1 MAYYRASAQ
10 VPPSPAK
17 YSMSNINNDNL
28 NLNINSSKD
37 KNSDPR
43 PLVIFWVDITH
54 WSPVLQYVT
63 LAGGLIVFMCL
74 YGYFQELVQYGWFD
88 RKLSLFSTLLHF
100 VGVSVFA
107 QLQRNVSHQKVKS
120 SQYSFTSMGTAS
132 PRVAFFYYFLLVAV
146 KVMAQGMSNLC
157 MTEINYPAKV
167 LFKSAN
173 PIITMIIGVTWF
185 RKSYPIRDY
194 IVVTLLVLGLYIF
207 IVSDKSGAGMP
218 SATALGIFYVVLS
231 MFGSAGVPMI
241 QEYCINVYNASVED
255 LLYHSFLGSA
265 IISLVLSII
274 TGELFEGIRFLLQ
287 NSSVHVWLI
296 FIAFCTFGFAGAN
309 FGTALTGQY
318 GALVNGITSTLRKAI
333 TLSLSFLLFPD
344 RNTMSSGKLLGAAI
358 FFSGLLFRVFSK
370 SDHKEGKESPGGR
383 PSHDP
388 GVARSIPNDY
398 LNMHFNDGKG
408 GRNGEGSDS
417 GDDDSDD
424 SPVYIDME
432 DELMLLNPNN
442 SLKSKS
448 VDKIRSPKGVVSGA
462 VDVEDVESRLTNRVG
477 SNSMVQDAI
486 HL

>member
-10 VPPSPAK
+10 VSQSPAK
-17 YSMSNINNDNL
+17 YSMNNVNIDQLSIHTANKEKSDEPQ
-28 NLNINSSKD
+28 SK
-37 KNSDPR
+37 S
-43 PLVIFWVDITH
+43 LVIFWVDITH
-54 WSPVLQYVT
+54 WSPVFQYVY
-63 LAGGLIVFMCL
+63 LAGGLILFMCL

-100 VGVSVFA
+100 VGVSIFA
-107 QLQRNVSHQKVKS
+107 QLQRNALYRKVVNA

-146 KVMAQGMSNLC
+146 KVLAQGMSNLC

-173 PIITMIIGVTWF
+173 PIITMIIGVTWL
-185 RKSYPIRDY
+185 RKSYPVRDY

-241 QEYCINVYNASVED
+241 QEYCITVYNASVED

-265 IISLVLSII
+265 IISLILSVI

-287 NSSVHVWLI
+287 NSSVHVWVI

-333 TLSLSFLLFPD
+333 TLSLSFVLFPE
-344 RNTMSSGKLLGAAI
+344 RNTMSSGKLFGAAI

-370 SDHKEGKESPGGR
+370 SDHKEGKESPVHTATHR
-383 PSHDP
+383 N
-388 GVARSIPNDY
+388 IPNDY
-398 LNMHFNDGKG
+398 LNLHKESRLD
-408 GRNGEGSDS
+408 EGPDS
-417 GDDDSDD
+417 AEDSDD
-424 SPVYIDME
+424 SPQYIDME
-432 DELMLLNPNN
+432 DELMLMNPAAA
-442 SLKSKS
+442 LKSKS
-448 VDKIRSPKGVVSGA
+448 SDKIRSPKQLGGGA
-462 VDVEDVESRLTNRVG
+462 GVDVDDVESRLSNRVT
-477 SNSMVQDAI
+477 SNSTVQDAI